1 MNKVYKEYADI
12 TKQLKKKIDGIEDIF
27 RRNICCL
34 AFYLKDPH
42 NIKNMPGCPSKDNCQ
57 LQAVKDNAGLYQEV
71 LTKIIKWKKH
81 LTGKLFIFM
90 K

>member
-12 TKQLKKKIDGIEDIF
+12 TKQLKKKDGIEDSF

-42 NIKNMPGCPSKDNCQ
+42 NI
-57 LQAVKDNAGLYQEV
+57 
-71 LTKIIKWKKH
+71 
-81 LTGKLFIFM
+81 
-90 K
+90 